1 MPCRDGL
8 LPSGR
13 FYFSLSFGL
22 IHWAPY
28 ASLSD
33 HFSSYPFA
41 LFTLNPQSW
50 YCTEQSYSS
59 SHPGVL
65 SWAAMRPSC
74 PTVTHGRIVLIL
86 SKLQK
91 VRKMEI
97 YLRLLLISWF
107 VILLFSATL
116 LLSPLFVPAI
126 EKMSSAFS
134 VGALILL
141 KLLWVY
147 LVLLVPK
154 VSASVLS
161 PMDETA

>member
-1 MPCRDGL
+1 
-8 LPSGR
+8 
-13 FYFSLSFGL
+13 
-22 IHWAPY
+22 
-28 ASLSD
+28 
-33 HFSSYPFA
+33 
-41 LFTLNPQSW
+41 
-50 YCTEQSYSS
+50 
-59 SHPGVL
+59 
-65 SWAAMRPSC
+65 
-74 PTVTHGRIVLIL
+74 
-86 SKLQK
+86 
-91 VRKMEI
+91 MEI

-161 PMDETA
+161 PMDEIA